1 MSISM
6 ALQRNSCV
14 IFLSFFVAA
23 TYCLDG
29 SKGVEYRVG
38 DSVWSIPPYPHF
50 YSDWSSAH
58 LFYMADSLVFDFET
72 ELSNLIEVAALDYQ
86 KCSANNP
93 IKILIS
99 GPATILLKEAGVF
112 YFLCNLSNYCDLG
125 QRISIIVHDPPHANS
140 PPSPSPSP
148 LPTILSPT
156 PVPCSLPLPPTATS
170 PAGFESPPAPMP
182 ATSDQAPSPTTDLG
196 HTIGSSNGCSGH
208 QFSTAFVV
216 YIAGISSTF
225 WILFW

>member
-1 MSISM
+1 M

-14 IFLSFFVAA
+14 IFLSLFVAA
-23 TYCLDG
+23 AYYLDE
-29 SKGVEYRVG
+29 SNSLEYRVG

-86 KCSANNP
+86 NCSAYNP
-93 IKILIS
+93 IKILNS

-125 QRISIIVHDPPHANS
+125 QKISIIVHNPHVNS
-140 PPSPSPSP
+140 PPSPSPSPSP

-156 PVPCSLPLPPTATS
+156 PVPSSLPLPPTVYS
-170 PAGFESPPAPMP
+170 PASNWNKSESPPAPMP
-182 ATSDQAPSPTTDLG
+182 TTSDEAASPTTDLV
-196 HTIGSSNGCSGH
+196 HTIGSSNGCSGKE
-208 QFSTAFVV
+208 FSLAFDV
-216 YIAGISSTF
+216 YFVGISFTF
-225 WILFW
+225 WILF